1 MPINYEILDYNNRM
15 LNKAMVN
22 RAVTFYEK
30 AFKKIYSKYGNLK
43 DEKGKE
49 LLQKHINMI
58 KANELYTECV

>member
-1 MPINYEILDYNNRM
+1 
-15 LNKAMVN
+15 MVN

-30 AFKKIYSKYGNLK
+30 ALKKIYSKYGNLK